1 MAVRILVFLL
11 ETVFFFLIGAALL
24 RAYMNWLR
32 INMVAQPGTFV
43 MALTN
48 WLVKPLRRMLPQAL
62 VRTRLDSASL
72 LAAVLLSMVFALLSV
87 WISGGGLPGLVW
99 LGFAVQML
107 LRVLL
112 QTLTML
118 VFGYVVISWVQPGS
132 PLYGLLARLVEP
144 PLAPLRRIV
153 PTVGGVD
160 LSAMALLLLL
170 QIGLMLIG

>member
-1 MAVRILVFLL
+1 MAIRILVFLL
-11 ETVFFFLIGAALL
+11 ETVFYFLIGAALL
-24 RAYMNWLR
+24 RAYMTWLR

-43 MALTN
+43 RALTN
-48 WLVKPLRRMLPQAL
+48 WLVKPLRRLLPQAL

-72 LAAVLLSMVFALLSV
+72 LAAVLLALLYALLSA
-87 WISGGGLPGLVW
+87 WLLSGAMPGLAW

-132 PLYGLLARLVEP
+132 PVYGLLARMVEP

>member
-1 MAVRILVFLL
+1 MAIRILVFLL
-11 ETVFFFLIGAALL
+11 ETVFYFLIGAALL

-48 WLVKPLRRMLPQAL
+48 WLVKPLRRLLPQAL
-62 VRTRLDSASL
+62 ARTRLDSASL
-72 LAAVLLSMVFALLSV
+72 LAAVLLALLYALLSA
-87 WISGGGLPGLVW
+87 WLLSGAMPGLAW

-132 PLYGLLARLVEP
+132 PVYGLLARMVEP